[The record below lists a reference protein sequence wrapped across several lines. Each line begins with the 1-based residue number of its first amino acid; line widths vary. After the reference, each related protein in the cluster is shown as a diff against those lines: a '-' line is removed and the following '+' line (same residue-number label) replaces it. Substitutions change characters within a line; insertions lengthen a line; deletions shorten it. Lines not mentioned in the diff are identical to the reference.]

1 LAKATNAYGSSSA
14 SDQGLSAHD
23 ELRILI
29 EDCIALSRASQKKLY
44 EKYSP
49 AAYGIIRKYVPNN
62 EAIAREI
69 LNDAFFKVFRDL
81 HQYSFQGAFEGWIR
95 RIVIHAVSDHMR
107 RNMKADRNVREV
119 TSEDAWINSEPVE
132 NLSHKELLQIIETL
146 PDAQR
151 AVFNLFVF
159 ENYSHKEIAAMLNM
173 QQNNCRWHLNDAR
186 RRLKEK
192 INALIKK

>member
-1 LAKATNAYGSSSA
+1 MAKTTSAYGPSSA
-14 SDQGLSAHD
+14 SDQGLSSHD

-29 EDCIALSRASQKKLY
+29 KDCIALSRASQKKLY

-62 EAIAREI
+62 EAIAKEI

-95 RIVIHAVSDHMR
+95 RIVVHAVSDHMR
-107 RNMKADRNVREV
+107 RNVKAERTVREV

-151 AVFNLFVF
+151 SVFNLFVF
-159 ENYSHKEIAAMLNM
+159 ENYSHKEIAEMLNM